1 MVRNL
6 SLRTISLEAQL
17 VDGGV
22 ALEHM
27 QEAYNSQL
35 TELRELKERLMRQSQ
50 EGGWSSR
57 MLQIAGSVVRAPR
70 VILRTLLSGPVLA
83 S

>member
-1 MVRNL
+1 MIIFR
-6 SLRTISLEAQL
+6 A
-17 VDGGV
+17 
-22 ALEHM
+22 
-27 QEAYNSQL
+27 
-35 TELRELKERLMRQSQ
+35 ELNELKERLIRQSQ

-70 VILRTLLSGPVLA
+70 AILRTLLSGPVLA

>member
-1 MVRNL
+1 MRA
-6 SLRTISLEAQL
+6 ISFEAQL
-17 VDGGV
+17 VDREV
-22 ALEHM
+22 ALERM
-27 QEAYNSQL
+27 QVAYNSQL
-35 TELRELKERLMRQSQ
+35 AELNELKERLIRQSQ

-70 VILRTLLSGPVLA
+70 AILRTLLSGPVLA

>member
-1 MVRNL
+1 M
-6 SLRTISLEAQL
+6 
-17 VDGGV
+17 
-22 ALEHM
+22 
-27 QEAYNSQL
+27 
-35 TELRELKERLMRQSQ
+35 ELRELKERLMRQSQ